1 MSFVTRDHGGSMKY
15 FLSFRS
21 TAIIFLSSILALS
34 VLVPSQSA
42 TPNKTLTI
50 AAQDIPLGFDSD
62 ILTPGGQQV
71 IPQLFEPLVEFAYTR
86 ANKTGARSIDVSKI
100 EPRLALRWSKSSD
113 GTKWVF
119 KLRSGVKSYFGN
131 TFTAE
136 DVKWS
141 WDKSIAQGRTGNFIR
156 NISNVRSVRV
166 IGKDQVQ
173 FILDKPNAFF
183 IQALALTTPA
193 IYDSTQMKKVATAS
207 DPWGLVWL
215 RTNAAGFGPYFIDT
229 YQAGTQIILKSN
241 PNYYRPKPF
250 FTQVIYRSVPEASNR
265 AQLLATGTVDWSEG
279 LTFDQLSRVNSNK
292 DTIVRSTE
300 GNVQTRL
307 VMNPRF
313 KPFDDVRVR
322 QAVNYAIDKSVIGK
336 AVFKG
341 YGTEM
346 VGPVPKGF
354 ECWVQTP
361 RYEADYTKARQL
373 LAAAGYPNGINVELL
388 YSEFSIWDPEIAL
401 QVQQE
406 LKKANINVTL
416 EKITNAS
423 MISRSAIT
431 TRNMPFFV
439 LFEQTQIP
447 DAGYS
452 FGLTSIPSGAANRG
466 GYNNPVFTD
475 AVNAANNIS
484 ALEYLGEKV
493 GAKRC
498 PSLATLQKTHVEE
511 APWAYLWRPGA
522 HFAMNKKV
530 TGWVWRSDNAPRWVD
545 LKRVK

>member
-1 MSFVTRDHGGSMKY
+1 MKFVSP
-15 FLSFRS
+15 FRS
-21 TAIIFLSSILALS
+21 LAILLLSGLFAFS
-34 VLVPSQSA
+34 VVVPGQTA
-42 TPNKTLTI
+42 TPSRTFTI

-71 IPQLFEPLVEFAYTR
+71 IPQLFEPLVEFAYTK

-119 KLRSGVKSYFGN
+119 KLRKGVKSSFGN
-131 TFTAE
+131 EFTAN

-166 IGKDQVQ
+166 ISSDQVQ
-173 FILDKPNAFF
+173 FQLDKPNAFF

-193 IYDSTQMKKVATAS
+193 IYDSTQMKKVATPS

-215 RTNAAGFGPYFIDT
+215 RTNAAGYGPYFIDT

-241 PNYYRPKPF
+241 PNYYRTQPF
-250 FTQVIYRSVPEASNR
+250 FNQVIYRSVPESSNR
-265 AQLLATGTVDWSEG
+265 AQLLASRTVDWAEG
-279 LTFDQLSRVNSNK
+279 LTFDQLSRVNDNK
-292 DTIVRSTE
+292 NTIVRSTE
-300 GNVQTRL
+300 GNLQTRL

-354 ECWVQTP
+354 ECWTETP
-361 RYEADYTKARQL
+361 TYKADYTKARQL
-373 LAAAGYPNGINVELL
+373 LTAAGYPNGIDVKLI
-388 YSEFSIWDPEIAL
+388 YSEYSIWDPEIAL

-406 LKKANINVTL
+406 LRKANINVTL
-416 EKITNAS
+416 EKITNAAI
-423 MISRSAIT
+423 ISRSAIT
-431 TRNMPFFV
+431 TRDMPFFV

-466 GYNNPVFTD
+466 GYNNPAFTA

-484 ALEYLGEKV
+484 ALEYLGESV
-493 GAKRC
+493 AAKRC
-498 PSLATLQKTHVEE
+498 PSLAELQKQHVEE

-522 HFAMNKKV
+522 HFAMNKKIE
-530 TGWVWRSDNAPRWVD
+530 GWVWRSDNAPRWID